1 MNIFKAV
8 KLVPAHFLIM
18 NLFLLLLTSRLLYSM
33 ALEFGNLIILCFLMK
48 SFVRKSVRLS
58 ILFLFEH
65 TCPSVVD
72 FWESLKQDLRQIQ
85 LNFLVLSPMIARM
98 IECY

>member
-1 MNIFKAV
+1 MNIFKVV
-8 KLVPAHFLIM
+8 KLVRAHFVIT
-18 NLFLLLLTSRLLYSM
+18 NLCLLLLTSRLLYST